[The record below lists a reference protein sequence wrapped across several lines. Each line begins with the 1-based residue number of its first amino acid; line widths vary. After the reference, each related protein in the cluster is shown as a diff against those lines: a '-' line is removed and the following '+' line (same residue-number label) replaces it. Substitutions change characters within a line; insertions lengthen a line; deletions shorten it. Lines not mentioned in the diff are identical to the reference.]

1 MKGKSG
7 LDVFWSNGYDDGM
20 PCIVTTGTTSAD
32 IHFSGQDI
40 HQLSFSLVS
49 PLRTKHDGRCISL
62 SQRAAKRVGYEMG
75 SLPFMMMGGW
85 SLNEPFLRKIRTRPA
100 PTLLLSPMPV
110 FPSNPL
116 RTSPIHA
123 TLRKYPGLFGIP
135 FLILMVGASFG
146 LESFTQVRYDLHD
159 QKVQNVRQFILSGK
173 RGGSLLL
180 HS

>member
-1 MKGKSG
+1 
-7 LDVFWSNGYDDGM
+7 
-20 PCIVTTGTTSAD
+20 
-32 IHFSGQDI
+32 
-40 HQLSFSLVS
+40 
-49 PLRTKHDGRCISL
+49 
-62 SQRAAKRVGYEMG
+62 MG

-85 SLNEPFLRKIRTRPA
+85 SLNEPFLRKMIKDA
-100 PTLLLSPMPV
+100 ASSDFAALSSPMPV

-173 RGGSLLL
+173 GGFITVTFIGEQRAGTWAG
-180 HS
+180 